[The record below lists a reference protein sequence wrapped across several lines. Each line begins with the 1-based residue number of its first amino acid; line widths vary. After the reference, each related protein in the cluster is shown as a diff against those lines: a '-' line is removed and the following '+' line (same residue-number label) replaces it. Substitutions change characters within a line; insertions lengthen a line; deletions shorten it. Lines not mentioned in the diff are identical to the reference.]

1 MQIKR
6 STLIW
11 IGFIFTL
18 YMVLIETMLYFE
30 SFNPNSP
37 LSTFSE
43 GFWYFIVTIT
53 SVGYG
58 DYVPTTTGGKVIGSI
73 FVLSSLV
80 SFGFI
85 IGRLTN
91 YISKMNENKKMG
103 FNGTKFENHTVIVG
117 WNGFS
122 RSVADQLIGVGSKV
136 AILTQEK
143 ANIDL
148 ILEHYHHSKNLY
160 VLFTEFDNF
169 DLIKN
174 AKIDKASTVFLNAS
188 SDTDNLVH
196 LLNYRKEYTSPN
208 YIVMLDNADL
218 RDTFRSAGVTY
229 AVSKHEISSQLLAS
243 YIFEPDVAEFGEEII
258 SNAKNDTEYDIMMYR
273 IIATNPYVNKDYE
286 DVFFD
291 LKKTYN
297 TVLIGITKNIDGKRK
312 LIKNPSEPITV
323 EIGDYLVFISNG
335 KNCIRINEVFG
346 VEEGVV

>member
-1 MQIKR
+1 MRIKK

-11 IGFIFTL
+11 AGFIFAL
-18 YMVLIETMLYFE
+18 YMILIEIMLYFE
-30 SFNPNSP
+30 SFNPDSS
-37 LSTFSE
+37 LDTFSE
-43 GFWYFIVTIT
+43 GFWYSIVTVT

-58 DYVPTTTGGKVIGSI
+58 DYVPTTTGGKVIGGI
-73 FVLSSLV
+73 FVLASLV

-85 IGRLTN
+85 VGRLTN
-91 YISKMNENKKMG
+91 YIGELKEDKKMG
-103 FNGTKFENHTVIVG
+103 FKGTKFENHTAIVG
-117 WNGFS
+117 WNSFS

-136 AILTQEK
+136 AILTSEK

-174 AKIDKASTVFLNAS
+174 AQLDKASTIFLNAS

-196 LLNYRKEYTSPN
+196 LLNFKKHYMHPN
-208 YIVMLDNADL
+208 YIVLLDNADL
-218 RDTFRSAGVTY
+218 RGTFRSAGVTY

-258 SNAKNDTEYDIMMYR
+258 SNAKTDTEYDIMMYR
-273 IIATNPYVNKDYE
+273 VIATNPYVNKLYD

-297 TVLIGITKNIDGKRK
+297 TVLIGITKNINGKRK
-312 LIKNPSEPITV
+312 LIKNPSESLNV
-323 EIGDYLVFISNG
+323 EIGDYLVFISNAQ
-335 KNCIRINEVFG
+335 NCVGIKEVFG
-346 VEEGVV
+346 VEEGIV